1 MKELERLITN
11 DEAYY
16 LLEEAREIEKTI
28 EAKGYTIYEEEIMK
42 KKKKEILKRIKEIMK
57 GEKEAIKN
65 EKV

>member
-1 MKELERLITN
+1 MKKLERLITN

-28 EAKGYTIYEEEIMK
+28 EARGYTIYEEEIKK

-57 GEKEAIKN
+57 GE
-65 EKV
+65 